1 MNPAHRRAL
10 VPDRN
15 LPACFLTMMFR
26 TTSLA
31 AMAVATTLAG
41 LPCATVHAAPRA
53 APIPGG
59 IAIVRLASAASPAPQ
74 AFYQGRPVLIEQ
86 HDGAWHALVGIAL
99 NAEPGEHRLK
109 VVTAG
114 AAGVGERETPFR
126 VMPHT
131 YATQKLT
138 IRDTTKVTPPP
149 DALERIEREQARM
162 AELRTRFRDVASVDV
177 NLAPPAR
184 GRLSSRFGLRR
195 VLNGEPRNPHGGLDF
210 ALPAGT
216 PVAAPAPGVVM
227 DTTDYFY
234 CGQSVFVDHGQ
245 GLISLY
251 CHLARIDVAPG
262 QNLRRGERIGLS
274 GASGRA
280 TGPHLH
286 WSVYL
291 NGNGIDPELL
301 LTR

>member
-1 MNPAHRRAL
+1 MNPAIRRTPICSRKPLTGARRRFPVAATAAVVTITAL
-10 VPDRN
+10 
-15 LPACFLTMMFR
+15 AH
-26 TTSLA
+26 
-31 AMAVATTLAG
+31 AG
-41 LPCATVHAAPRA
+41 TAHAAPRA

-59 IAIVRLASAASPAPQ
+59 IAIVRLASAEAAPPQ
-74 AFYQGRPVLIEQ
+74 AFYQGRSVLVERR
-86 HDGAWHALVGIAL
+86 DGAWRALVGIAL

-114 AAGVGERETPFR
+114 ASGVADRETAFR
-126 VMPHT
+126 VMPHA

-162 AELRTRFRDVASVDV
+162 VELRTRFRDVASVEAD
-177 NLAPPAR
+177 LAPPAR

-216 PVAAPAPGVVM
+216 PVTAPAAGVVI
-227 DTTDYFY
+227 DAADYFY

-251 CHLARIDVAPG
+251 CHLDRIDVAPG
-262 QNLRRGERIGLS
+262 QSLRRGERIGLS

-301 LTR
+301 LAR

>member
-1 MNPAHRRAL
+1 MNPAIRRTQMPGRKPLSRAPRRL
-10 VPDRN
+10 ADAVIA
-15 LPACFLTMMFR
+15 LPA
-26 TTSLA
+26 A
-31 AMAVATTLAG
+31 IAMLAG
-41 LPCATVHAAPRA
+41 LANAGTAHAAPRA

-59 IAIVRLASAASPAPQ
+59 IAIVRLASAEAPAPQ
-74 AFYQGRPVLIEQ
+74 AFYMGRPVLVERR
-86 HDGAWHALVGIAL
+86 DGAWRALVGIAL
-99 NAEPGEHRLK
+99 NAEPGEQRLK

-114 AAGVGERETPFR
+114 AAGVAERETAFR

-162 AELRTRFRDVASVDV
+162 VELRTRFRDVASVEAD
-177 NLAPPAR
+177 LAPPAR

-210 ALPAGT
+210 ALPSGT
-216 PVAAPAPGVVM
+216 PVTAPAAGVVI
-227 DTTDYFY
+227 DAADYYY
-234 CGQSVFVDHGQ
+234 CGNSVFVDHGQ

-251 CHLARIDVAPG
+251 CHLDRIDVAPG
-262 QNLRRGERIGLS
+262 QSLRRGERIGLS

-286 WSVYL
+286 WSIYL

-301 LTR
+301 LAR